1 VTGAL
6 RVAVLAKQVP
16 AGGTVDID
24 AHGKVRRDGAAEI
37 NPYCRRAIAHGV
49 ALARQTGGSCTVLTM
64 GPPSAVDVPAE
75 AIACGA
81 DRGVLVSDADLA
93 GADLLVTAKA
103 LAAALRAEGPF
114 ELVLVGHS
122 SLDAETAQ
130 LGPQLAGLLG
140 WAFAGAA
147 RTFALTGDGLA
158 GDGLAGGG
166 LAGGGLAGGGF
177 TADCEQDHQLVE
189 VRAAFPAVIAVAER
203 LCAPAKAP
211 GHPPAHVP
219 VRGLRQLPG
228 ALPSSASPT
237 VVGRVVPVAPA
248 RAGKLLDGSVA
259 DQVAA
264 AVAYL
269 AELGA
274 LDGATVAETR
284 TVAPRTDGPTV
295 AVLADSHHPGVLA
308 ELLGLAADLGG
319 RVQACCGPGE
329 SRATLGWQGADLVYR
344 WSVPEP
350 APAATASALSRA
362 DPPDLVLVPATAWG
376 REVAGRYAAA
386 VGAGLIADAVGVQ
399 ITGGRVVAEV
409 CGFGGKGLVE
419 VASHT
424 RPTVVTVRPGVLP
437 VLAPRE
443 AGAAEELRWAVAR
456 SAQDVTEVRRRTLD
470 DWSALSR
477 AAVVVGVGQGVDPA
491 DHGALRPLLDVLGAQ
506 LAGTRKLTDS
516 GALPRSRQIGATGRS
531 IRPRLYV
538 AIGLSGRPHHLAGV
552 AGAGTVLA
560 INVDPAAPVF
570 AGADLGIV
578 APWQEAVPALAHAL
592 SRRAAG

>member
-16 AGGTVDID
+16 AGGTLEID
-24 AHGKVRRDGAAEI
+24 TDGRVRRDGAAEI

-49 ALARQTGGSCTVLTM
+49 ALARETGGSCTVLTM

-75 AIACGA
+75 AIAWGA
-81 DRGVLVSDADLA
+81 DRGVLVSDPDLA

-114 ELVLVGHS
+114 DLVLVGHG

-130 LGPQLAGLLG
+130 LGPQLAGLLS
-140 WAFAGAA
+140 WPFAGAA
-147 RTFALTGDGLA
+147 RTFALTAD
-158 GDGLAGGG
+158 
-166 LAGGGLAGGGF
+166 GF
-177 TADCEQDHQLVE
+177 TAGCEHDHQLVE

-211 GHPPAHVP
+211 GHPPADVT
-219 VRGLRQLPG
+219 VRGLAELPG
-228 ALPSSASPT
+228 AVPASASPT
-237 VVGRVVPVAPA
+237 AVGRVVPVTPA
-248 RAGKLLDGSVA
+248 RAGKVLDGPVA

-269 AELGA
+269 AESGA
-274 LDGATVAETR
+274 LDRATVAETR

-295 AVLADSHHPGVLA
+295 AVLADPHHPGVLA

-319 RVQACCGPGE
+319 PVQAFCGPGQ
-329 SRATLGWQGADLVYR
+329 SRATLGGQGADLVYR
-344 WSVPEP
+344 WSAPEP
-350 APAATASALSRA
+350 AQAAAATALSRLDPA
-362 DPPDLVLVPATAWG
+362 DVVLVPATAWG

-386 VGAGLIADAVGVQ
+386 TGAGLIADAVGVRA
-399 ITGGRVVAEV
+399 TRGRIVAEV
-409 CGFGGKGLVE
+409 CGFSGKGLVE
-419 VASHT
+419 VSSHT
-424 RPTVVTVRPGVLP
+424 WPTVVTIRPGVLP
-437 VLAPRE
+437 VLPPRD
-443 AGAAEELRWAVAR
+443 AGAAKELRWAVAR

-477 AAVVVGVGQGVDPA
+477 AAAVVGIGQGVDPA
-491 DHGALRPLLDVLGAQ
+491 DHEALRPLLDVLGAQ

-516 GALPRSRQIGATGRS
+516 GVLPRSRQIGATGRS
-531 IRPRLYV
+531 IRPRLYI

-552 AGAGTVLA
+552 TGAGTVLA
-560 INVDPAAPVF
+560 INPDPAAPVF

-578 APWQEAVPALAHAL
+578 APWQEAVPALVRAL
-592 SRRAAG
+592 SRR